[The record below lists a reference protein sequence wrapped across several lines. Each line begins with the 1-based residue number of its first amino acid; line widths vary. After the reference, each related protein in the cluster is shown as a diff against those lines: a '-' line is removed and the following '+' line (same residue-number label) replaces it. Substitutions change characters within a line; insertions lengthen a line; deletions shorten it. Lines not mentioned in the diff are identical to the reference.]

1 MKTLREWRLDRLLS
15 VRDLAKRSG
24 VTAKTVVDLEYG
36 RRTPHYET
44 MRQLCAVLG
53 WGRGRWRSSRRR
65 WRSGGKTRP
74 RRSLGRVGNARRPV
88 GRPKDTRIVAR
99 GARLMATQRR
109 RGKGEGSITR
119 LADGRWQARVDLG
132 YEGGKRVRKAFYGK
146 TRREVQERL
155 TRALGDHQR
164 GLPLPHERQTVG
176 QFLTDWLDN
185 TARHTLRP
193 TSYDGYADLVHH
205 HLVPLLGRVP
215 LAKLTPQQIA
225 ACYGDLL
232 AKGLAPRTVQY
243 AHAVLHR
250 ALDQAVRWNPVAR
263 NPTDAVD
270 APRPQRKEI
279 TVLTAE
285 QAQRFLGA
293 AEVDRLHALY
303 VLALMTGMRQ
313 GELLGLRWQDVDLA
327 AGSLSVRRT
336 LVLHEPGLVV
346 GRTEDGEGAPH
357 HRAAGPGGRGAAT
370 APRPPTRRTAPGGRT
385 VGRPRPRLS
394 EPHRQTP

>member
-1 MKTLREWRLDRLLS
+1 
-15 VRDLAKRSG
+15 
-24 VTAKTVVDLEYG
+24 
-36 RRTPHYET
+36 
-44 MRQLCAVLG
+44 
-53 WGRGRWRSSRRR
+53 
-65 WRSGGKTRP
+65 
-74 RRSLGRVGNARRPV
+74 
-88 GRPKDTRIVAR
+88 
-99 GARLMATQRR
+99 MATQR

-146 TRREVQERL
+146 TRKEVQEKL
-155 TRALGDHQR
+155 TTALHDHQR
-164 GLPLPHERQTVG
+164 GLPLPDERQTVG

-205 HLVPLLGRVP
+205 HLVPALGRVP

-232 AKGLAPRTVQY
+232 AKGLAARTVQY

-250 ALDQAVRWNPVAR
+250 ALDQAVRWNLVAR

-279 TVLTAE
+279 TVFNTE
-285 QAQRFLGA
+285 QAQQFLDA
-293 AEVDRLHALY
+293 AQDDWLHALY

-336 LVLHEPGLVV
+336 LVRTSQGWSWAEPKTAKGRRTIALPALAVEALRQHRVRQLEERLRAGGLWEDHDLVFPNHTGKPLERQNVV
-346 GRTEDGEGAPH
+346 KRSFRPLLAK
-357 HRAAGPGGRGAAT
+357 AGLPYIRFHDLRHSAAT
-370 APRPPTRRTAPGGRT
+370 LLLSLGEHPK
-385 VGRPRPRLS
+385 VVQERLGHS
-394 EPHRQTP
+394 TIGVTMDTYSHVLPDMQRKAASRLDALFAAEAG

>member
-1 MKTLREWRLDRLLS
+1 
-15 VRDLAKRSG
+15 
-24 VTAKTVVDLEYG
+24 
-36 RRTPHYET
+36 
-44 MRQLCAVLG
+44 
-53 WGRGRWRSSRRR
+53 
-65 WRSGGKTRP
+65 
-74 RRSLGRVGNARRPV
+74 
-88 GRPKDTRIVAR
+88 
-99 GARLMATQRR
+99 MATQRR

-336 LVLHEPGLVV
+336 LVRTSQGWSWAEPKTAKGRRTIALPDLAVEALRQHRVRQLEERLRAGGLWDDLDLVFPNHTGRPLERQNVV
-346 GRTEDGEGAPH
+346 KRSFRPLLA
-357 HRAAGPGGRGAAT
+357 RAGLPAIRFHDLRHSAAT
-370 APRPPTRRTAPGGRT
+370 LLLSLGEHPK
-385 VGRPRPRLS
+385 VVQERLGHS
-394 EPHRQTP
+394 TIGVTMDTYSHVLPDMQRKAASKLDALFAAKAG

>member
-1 MKTLREWRLDRLLS
+1 
-15 VRDLAKRSG
+15 
-24 VTAKTVVDLEYG
+24 
-36 RRTPHYET
+36 
-44 MRQLCAVLG
+44 
-53 WGRGRWRSSRRR
+53 
-65 WRSGGKTRP
+65 
-74 RRSLGRVGNARRPV
+74 
-88 GRPKDTRIVAR
+88 
-99 GARLMATQRR
+99 MATQR

-146 TRREVQERL
+146 TRKEVQEKL
-155 TRALGDHQR
+155 TTALHDHQR
-164 GLPLPHERQTVG
+164 GLPLPDERQTVG

-205 HLVPLLGRVP
+205 HLVPALGRVP

-232 AKGLAPRTVQY
+232 AKGLAARTVQY

-250 ALDQAVRWNPVAR
+250 ALDQAVRWNLVAR

-279 TVLTAE
+279 TVFNAE
-285 QAQRFLGA
+285 QAQQFLDA
-293 AEVDRLHALY
+293 AQDDRLHALY

-313 GELLGLRWQDVDLA
+313 GELLGPRWQDVDLA

-336 LVLHEPGLVV
+336 LVRTSQGWSWAEPKTAKGRRTIALPALAVEALRQHRVRQLEERLRAGGLWEDHDLVFPNHTGKPLERQNVV
-346 GRTEDGEGAPH
+346 KRSFRPLLAK
-357 HRAAGPGGRGAAT
+357 AGLPYIRFHDLRHSAAT
-370 APRPPTRRTAPGGRT
+370 LLLSLGEHPK
-385 VGRPRPRLS
+385 VVQERLGHS
-394 EPHRQTP
+394 TIGVTMDTYSHVLPDMQRKAASRLDALFAAEAG